1 MTRALL
7 RAAPPR
13 VLPLAAALLLTAWL
27 TGAYAPP
34 AVAQADQDAPAAT
47 DEFSQ
52 QLDAFKKTITD
63 LSQKID
69 EGAKTIDGMTEV
81 DKARKEIVEM
91 RAAVGTLLASVAD
104 NGTVAQLG
112 AKALNRTKEKLRGL
126 EQESRFK
133 PEERQYLIER
143 WRELNQATE
152 RATEELGEARK
163 QLVEILR
170 TLQSNEDFIDELVEL
185 RQSKKALEIIRQ
197 LTASI
202 RGASDKLKTL
212 IGGIKPPGA

>member
-13 VLPLAAALLLTAWL
+13 VLSLAAALLLTAWL

-34 AVAQADQDAPAAT
+34 ALAQADQDAPAAT

-91 RAAVGTLLASVAD
+91 RAAVGTLLANVAD

-112 AKALNRTKEKLRGL
+112 TKALTRTREKLRSL